1 MRRISKALG
10 AVALA
15 AAVAVAVPGS
25 AQAAT
30 GQLRVGFKTYNNP
43 SGCYQSDIWPLIVEN
58 LTDKPADVHDRPG
71 CEGPVIGVVNP
82 GETKTFEFGASVRI
96 A

>member
-15 AAVAVAVPGS
+15 AMVAVAVPGS

-30 GQLRVGFKTYNNP
+30 GQLRVGFKSYNNP
-43 SGCYQSDIWPLIVEN
+43 SGCYRSDIWPLVVEN
-58 LTDKPADVHDRPG
+58 RTDQPAQVYDQPG
-71 CEGPVIGVVNP
+71 CSGSVIAVVAP
-82 GETKTFEFGASVRI
+82 GETGTYEFGASVKI
-96 A
+96 D

>member
-15 AAVAVAVPGS
+15 AVVAVAVPGS

-30 GQLRVGFKTYNNP
+30 GQLRVGFKSHNNP
-43 SGCYQSDIWPLIVEN
+43 SGCYGSDIWPLIVEN
-58 LTDKPADVHDRPG
+58 RTDKPAQVYDQPG
-71 CEGPVIGVVNP
+71 CAGSVIAVVPP
-82 GETKTFEFGASVRI
+82 GESGTFEFGASVKI
-96 A
+96 D